1 MNYDDD
7 DGGDDGCKG
16 MKEKTEKK
24 IHKSQN
30 R

>member
-7 DGGDDGCKG
+7 DGGDDGYKG
-16 MKEKTEKK
+16 MKERREK